1 MTSYYK
7 IIATDNLTFGE
18 STDNLTLLEY
28 YIVKWYWHLYIQES
42 IVKKKDYG
50 F

>member
-28 YIVKWYWHLYIQES
+28 KRKIEEYITNSVTDTNITQ
-42 IVKKKDYG
+42 
-50 F
+50 